1 MCQCN
6 PGANSS
12 ISIIELPS
20 FKWLQ
25 QSGLCSKPCM
35 AHHIPISL
43 LIIKECTLGNR
54 WISSVENHLLLTMQ
68 GYQGYRCRSYIC
80 TSWIFWVYEVNSVR
94 MPGASCL
101 LVTEVLKKMYF
112 IATFEVV
119 LKDIFWRHFVKHT
132 HNCKHINKS

>member
-1 MCQCN
+1 
-6 PGANSS
+6 
-12 ISIIELPS
+12 
-20 FKWLQ
+20 
-25 QSGLCSKPCM
+25 M

-43 LIIKECTLGNR
+43 LIIKESTLGNR
-54 WISSVENHLLLTMQ
+54 WISSVENHLLLTVQ

-119 LKDIFWRHFVKHT
+119 LKDIFWRHFVQHT
-132 HNCKHINKS
+132 HNYKLINK